1 MDSSD
6 FSGYTYE
13 SAVIELESIIKKLEA
28 GNSSLDEAMNLYQRG
43 VLLSNYC
50 SSQLEN
56 AEKKIM
62 ILADTV
68 GGEKVETAF
77 NISATES

>member
-1 MDSSD
+1 MDNND
-6 FSGYTYE
+6 FSGYSYE
-13 SAVIELESIIKKLEA
+13 SAVIELETIIKKLET
-28 GNSSLDEAMNLYQRG
+28 GNSSLEEAMTLYQRG

-62 ILADTV
+62 ILADSV
-68 GGEKVETAF
+68 GGAKIETEF
-77 NISATES
+77 DVSVSES